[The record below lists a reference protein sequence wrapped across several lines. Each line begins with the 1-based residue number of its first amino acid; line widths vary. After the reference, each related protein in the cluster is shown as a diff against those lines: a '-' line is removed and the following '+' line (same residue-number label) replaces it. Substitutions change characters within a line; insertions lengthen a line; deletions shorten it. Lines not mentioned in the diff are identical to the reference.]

1 MVNVEY
7 DCEDND
13 DQKPAPPHPSES
25 SLKQENLISKSN
37 RGKFSRISLIFNS
50 MHWSELRFSLKKHIM
65 VMIIVMIIV
74 MVMVM
79 VSLKRRSG

>member
-1 MVNVEY
+1 MVDGVINVEY
-7 DCEDND
+7 DYEDND

-50 MHWSELRFSLKKHIM
+50 MHWSELSLNLKKHLM
-65 VMIIVMIIV
+65 VIVI
-74 MVMVM
+74 VMVM